1 MFVPQAIIHHQNEK
15 THSGLFHEGYLRGV
29 YSVQTIKK
37 HHKLLTSLGHRR
49 MNRHSYLALLI
60 SLRRSIN
67 GTEMQ
72 EARCDFVFNVGKK
85 VGKLWG
91 SLRYGYVDL

>member
-1 MFVPQAIIHHQNEK
+1 FVQQAIIYHQNEK
-15 THSGLFHEGYLRGV
+15 TYSGLFHEGYLHGV

-49 MNRHSYLALLI
+49 ISRVSYLALLR
-60 SLRRSIN
+60 SFRRSVS
-67 GTEMQ
+67 GTEIQ
-72 EARCDFVFNVGKK
+72 EARCDFVFNAGKK
-85 VGKLWG
+85 IGKLWG